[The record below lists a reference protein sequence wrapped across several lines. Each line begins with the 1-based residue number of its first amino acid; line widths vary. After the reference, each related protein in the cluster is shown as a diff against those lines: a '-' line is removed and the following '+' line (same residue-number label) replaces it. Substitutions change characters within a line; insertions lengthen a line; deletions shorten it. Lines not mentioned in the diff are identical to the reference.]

1 MERLPMMPSSERAVR
16 KRLVDTALSAAGWRV
31 VSYARWQSGNRTA
44 ADAVVE
50 FPTDSGPGDY
60 LLILD
65 GKPVADVEAKKLEVG
80 PQNVIEQ
87 AKRYARTLPASPYAF
102 GDSRIPFVYATNG
115 SQIYTCDLRD
125 IFHYTREITRFH
137 TPNALREALGHDMA
151 GADLWLRTNPI
162 NDPDRYYQQE
172 AIAEIEK
179 AIRNGKRKMLIA
191 MATGTGKTRMAIAS
205 MYRLMKSGRARRVLF
220 LVDRRALAA
229 QAVGALAAYEPE
241 PGLKFDKIYEVY
253 SQKFKREDLE
263 EDGETGFR
271 FDPKLLPEEYLTRPS
286 PAHTFVYVCTIQ
298 RMRINLFGRPE
309 GVAWGDVD
317 DESDASVLDIPI
329 HAFDALYADECHRG
343 YTASEDSKWRAVLS
357 HFDGLIIG
365 QTATPAAHTSAYF
378 GRPIYEYGIPRAVAD
393 GFLVDYDPVVIHSEI
408 TLRGHFLRAGEEVGL
423 RDTQSGQLRFEF
435 VEDERELPPETLTHD
450 WTAPDRDRK
459 IVQELARYLR
469 EQEASSGH
477 FPKTLVFANNDLP
490 HRSHADQ
497 LVQFLR
503 EEFARGDEFVQK
515 ITGSPSV
522 DRPLQKIRQFR
533 NRPNPGIV
541 VTVDLLSTGVD
552 IPALENV
559 VILRPIKSRIL
570 FEQIL
575 GRGTRRCEAIH
586 KTHFTVFD
594 AVGVLEYFQHASEF
608 TADPPVKPTKPNR
621 EIVEA
626 IYNNEDRDYNV
637 RVLVKRLQ
645 RIAKNISAQ
654 GREMLKAFV
663 PDGDIGAFAR
673 TLPQQL
679 ESDWAG
685 TLRVLRNPNFLAL
698 LENYPRARPPYI
710 VALEAVDTVSSE
722 YIFRTSDGRALKPS
736 DYIFAFSQF
745 VRENPEHVEAIRI
758 LLERPQDWH
767 TDALKELRARLAAQP
782 EQFTETNLRR
792 AYQHALADIISMV
805 HHAAQDDP
813 LMSAEERVD
822 RAIARVLGERSLTP
836 EQSKWMGLIRRHLV
850 TNLVIE
856 QDDFTLLDFENQGA
870 TWKRVNADFDE
881 KLTQLLVELN
891 EAVAA

>member
-1 MERLPMMPSSERAVR
+1 MMPSSERAVR
-16 KRLVDTALSAAGWRV
+16 KQLVDKALSAAGWRIIN
-31 VSYARWQSGNRTA
+31 YERWLAGNRTA
-44 ADAVVE
+44 ADAVEE

-60 LLILD
+60 MLFLD
-65 GKPVADVEAKKLEVG
+65 GQPVADVEAKKLEVG
-80 PQNVIEQ
+80 TQNVIEQ
-87 AKRYARTLPASPYAF
+87 AKRYARTLPESPYTF
-102 GDSRIPFVYATNG
+102 GDFRIPFVYATNG
-115 SQIYTCDLRD
+115 DQIYTCDLRD
-125 IFHYTREITRFH
+125 IFHYTREITHFH
-137 TPNALREALGHDMA
+137 TPDALREGLGRDIA
-151 GADLWLRTNPI
+151 GADLWLRTHPI
-162 NDPDRYYQQE
+162 CDPDRYYQQE

-179 AIRNGKRKMLIA
+179 AIRNGKRRMLIA

-205 MYRLMKSGRARRVLF
+205 IYRLMKSGRAKRVLF

-263 EDGETGFR
+263 EDAEAGFR
-271 FDPKLLPEEYLTRPS
+271 FDPKVLPEEYLTHPS
-286 PAHTFVYVCTIQ
+286 PAHAFVYVCTIQ
-298 RMRINLFGRPE
+298 RMRINLFGKPE

-317 DESDASVLDIPI
+317 DESDADVLDIPI

-343 YTASEDSKWRAVLS
+343 YTASEESKWREVLN

-365 QTATPAAHTSAYF
+365 QTATPATHTSSYF
-378 GRPIYEYGIPRAVAD
+378 GKPIYSYGIQRAVQD
-393 GFLVDYDPVVIHSEI
+393 GYLVDHDDVEIHSKI
-408 TLRGHFLRAGEEVGL
+408 TMQGHFLHEGEEVGL
-423 RDTQSGQLRFEF
+423 RDTQTGQLHFEF
-435 VEDERELPPETLTHD
+435 MEDERELLAATLTEE

-459 IVQELARYLR
+459 IVAELAKYLR
-469 EQEASSGH
+469 EQGAATGH

-497 LVQFLR
+497 LVKYLR
-503 EEFARGDEFVQK
+503 EEFGRGDEFVQK

-552 IPALENV
+552 IPALENI

-575 GRGTRRCEAIH
+575 GRGTRRCDAIH
-586 KTHFTVFD
+586 KDHFAIFD
-594 AVGVLEYFQHASEF
+594 AVGVLEYFRHASEF
-608 TADPPVKPTKPNR
+608 TTDPPTKTAKPNR

-645 RIAKNISAQ
+645 RIAKSISAE
-654 GREMLKAFV
+654 GREMMKAFI
-663 PDGDIGAFAR
+663 PAGDVGAFAR
-673 TLPQQL
+673 TLSRQL
-679 ESDWAG
+679 ENDWAG
-685 TLRVLRNPNFLAL
+685 TMRTLRDPSFLAL
-698 LENYPRARPPYI
+698 LENYPRPKRMFI
-710 VALEAVDTVSSE
+710 EALEAVDEVNSE
-722 YIFRTSDGRALKPS
+722 YVFRTRDGRSLRPD
-736 DYIFAFSQF
+736 DYITAFSQF
-745 VRENPEHVEAIRI
+745 VRENPEHIEAIRI
-758 LLERPQDWH
+758 LLERPQDWR
-767 TDALKELRARLAAQP
+767 TDALKELRNKLAARP

-805 HHAAQDDP
+805 HHAAEDDP

-822 RAIARVLGERSLTP
+822 RAMAQVLAGRSLTP
-836 EQSKWMGLIRRHLV
+836 EQQKWIGLIRRHLV
-850 TNLVIE
+850 ANLAIE
-856 QDDFTLLDFENQGA
+856 QDDFTLLEFEQQGA
-870 TWKRVNADFDE
+870 TWKRVNADFDGTLAE
-881 KLTQLLVELN
+881 ILLRLN
-891 EAVAA
+891 EAVAG